1 MVECCLQTQPLLGRR
16 SDACSECQLSSYLDL
31 DDCGVRADCLDTQC
45 FCEREETASWME
57 AMPVLHLQQFQINQ
71 NPRMRRQ
78 TWKKKLLLDLKY
90 QRVHPRADSHFREE
104 EAASPS
110 LSGVCRARTLETRGE
125 ISGTDAPAVR
135 SHFSLLTEGRLCLL
149 AASA

>member
-1 MVECCLQTQPLLGRR
+1 MSTELLSGFGRLWSKSR
-16 SDACSECQLSSYLDL
+16 LFRHTVFLWERGNGLLDGSYACAAL
-31 DDCGVRADCLDTQC
+31 
-45 FCEREETASWME
+45 TAVSNKPEPANEATNME
-57 AMPVLHLQQFQINQ
+57 KN
-71 NPRMRRQ
+71 
-78 TWKKKLLLDLKY
+78 LLLDLKY

-110 LSGVCRARTLETRGE
+110 LSGVRRARTPETRGE

-135 SHFSLLTEGRLCLL
+135 SHFSLLTEGRLRLL